1 MDTLLFARDIT
12 MVILAILVLLEKDEA
27 IYGSP

>member
-12 MVILAILVLLEKDEA
+12 MVILAILVLLENDEA

>member
-12 MVILAILVLLEKDEA
+12 MVILAILVLPEKDEA